1 MAQDNF
7 SFHKMVIQLT
17 SRRFVGFVVSVVF
30 IYLDPEIQ
38 NSIVLLYTAL
48 TAYSA
53 ASDHFQKTN
62 GQKPNEK
69 EILEKDL

>member
-17 SRRFVGFVVSVVF
+17 SRRFVGFVISVVF

-38 NSIVLLYTAL
+38 NSVVMLYAAL

-53 ASDHFQKTN
+53 ASDHFQRVDTKNIT
-62 GQKPNEK
+62 
-69 EILEKDL
+69 EKDL